1 MGDYKAIVKAGDCKN
16 AYISRNATVQE
27 INTAI
32 ISLKE
37 HISKEEITRSMF
49 RRFEILNR
57 DSDKL
62 LEELNA
68 NNKLFIVEAMQ
79 HSATIQDD
87 LDSLADQDG
96 IQKVRD
102 DLIEYVVQF
111 QDKLEGSEFD
121 VPGPEPDDSIHASDP
136 ALVKILEESQQQ
148 AKDMAAV
155 LEKQTAAL
163 ERITADQTAAINDGT
178 KAGIKSSEDLAKAL
192 ETLGK
197 SSSNIKPTQPHFAPK
212 NTLEDYLKYKHF

>member
-1 MGDYKAIVKAGDCKN
+1 MGDYKSTVKAGDCKN
-16 AYISRNATVQE
+16 AFVTRNATVQE

-32 ISLKE
+32 KALKNL
-37 HISKEEITRSMF
+37 ISKEEITRSMY
-49 RRFEILNR
+49 RRFEILDR

-87 LDSLADQDG
+87 LDFIADQDG

-111 QDKLEGSEFD
+111 QDKLEGTEFD

-136 ALVKILEESQQQ
+136 ELVKILE
-148 AKDMAAV
+148 
-155 LEKQTAAL
+155 
-163 ERITADQTAAINDGT
+163 
-178 KAGIKSSEDLAKAL
+178 
-192 ETLGK
+192 
-197 SSSNIKPTQPHFAPK
+197 
-212 NTLEDYLKYKHF
+212 

>member
-32 ISLKE
+32 KSLKE
-37 HISKEEITRSMF
+37 LISKEEITRSMY
-49 RRFEILNR
+49 RRFEILDR

-62 LEELNA
+62 LEKLNA

-79 HSATIQDD
+79 LSATIHADQEFIE
-87 LDSLADQDG
+87 DQDG

-102 DLIEYVVQF
+102 DLIEHVIEF
-111 QDKLEGSEFD
+111 QGKLEDSEFV
-121 VPGPEPDDSIHASDP
+121 VPGPEVDDSIPASDP
-136 ALVKILEESQQQ
+136 TLVKILEESQQQ

-163 ERITADQTAAINDGT
+163 ERITSEQTAAFNDST
-178 KAGIKSSEDLAKAL
+178 EAGIRSS
-192 ETLGK
+192 
-197 SSSNIKPTQPHFAPK
+197 
-212 NTLEDYLKYKHF
+212 